1 MSLLVAHHH
10 HHGRVVAHRP
20 TTQNSSTDPPP
31 PKFTGLS
38 CPGCFSHWNQRG
50 IFRAGAACCDHY
62 PNLALPLLKRAGQ
75 IDRWAPKCLRRAL
88 ESCAA
93 SRLTLAAILSVLW
106 AEILPVLANVRRP
119 RDILHIH
126 PVPLLLTIP
135 YRTQEA
141 PKRAK
146 SVATTVA
153 EPLPALGLQQI
164 SRDLQGAVPKFP
176 LCAGQSC
183 QQRDFSRSPPSA
195 LSPIS
200 APYPA
205 RRRKCSRQA
214 WTMNQR
220 TVEAVAHRIPDYPT
234 MAPWDGPW
242 MAMELQEG

>member
-1 MSLLVAHHH
+1 M
-10 HHGRVVAHRP
+10 
-20 TTQNSSTDPPP
+20 PP
-31 PKFTGLS
+31 S
-38 CPGCFSHWNQRG
+38 CPKELRS
-50 IFRAGAACCDHY
+50 
-62 PNLALPLLKRAGQ
+62 LALNPGGNLKRALGR
-75 IDRWAPKCLRRAL
+75 DPTGPGKCPQTPRHSAH
-88 ESCAA
+88 S
-93 SRLTLAAILSVLW
+93 SRPTVAHYS
-106 AEILPVLANVRRP
+106 
-119 RDILHIH
+119 
-126 PVPLLLTIP
+126 
-135 YRTQEA
+135 TQEA

-153 EPLPALGLQQI
+153 EPLPALELQQI
-164 SRDLQGAVPKFP
+164 SRHLQGAVPKFP

-220 TVEAVAHRIPDYPT
+220 AVEAVAHRIPDYPT